1 LGLTALRIGILGG
14 SFDPPHN
21 AHVAMAEAALAQYHL
36 DALHILPTGEAWHK
50 PRGLSSSTH
59 RTEMVRLA
67 FGHLAGVTVN
77 EMELQ
82 RQGPSYTIDTLR
94 SLQLQYPGAQF
105 FLFVGEDQGKAL
117 GTWHEIEEIVRRAII
132 CVAEREM
139 PGMPSPPDF
148 VVPSHDIPTQALKL
162 PHLPHSA
169 TEVRARVAHG
179 QPIDA
184 LVPKTVALYIYR
196 HHLYQPAR

>member
-1 LGLTALRIGILGG
+1 LDLTQQRIGILGG
-14 SFDPPHN
+14 AFDPPHI
-21 AHVAMAEAALAQYHL
+21 AHVAMAEAALAQFQL
-36 DALHILPTGEAWHK
+36 DALLIMPTGDAWHK
-50 PRGLSSSTH
+50 ARDLSSGSH
-59 RTEMVRLA
+59 RAEMAKLA
-67 FGHLAGVTVN
+67 FGHLPAVTVN
-77 EMELQ
+77 DMELA

-94 SLQLQYPGAQF
+94 CLALQYPDAQF

-117 GTWHEIEEIVRRAII
+117 GTWREIEEISRRAII

-139 PGMPSPPDF
+139 PSPLGPD
-148 VVPSHDIPTQALKL
+148 VPSHDIPTQVLKL

>member
-1 LGLTALRIGILGG
+1 
-14 SFDPPHN
+14 
-21 AHVAMAEAALAQYHL
+21 MAEAALAQCHL
-36 DALHILPTGEAWHK
+36 DVLHILPTGDAWHK
-50 PRGLSSSTH
+50 PRGLSSGMH
-59 RTEMVRLA
+59 RAAMARLA
-67 FGHLAGVTVN
+67 FDHLAGVTIN

-94 SLQLQYPGAQF
+94 SLELQYPGAQF

-117 GTWHEIEEIVRRAII
+117 GTWREIEEIARRAII
-132 CVAEREM
+132 CVAEREI
-139 PGMPSPPDF
+139 PGLPSPSGS

-162 PHLPHSA
+162 PQLPHSA

-184 LVPKTVALYIYR
+184 LVPKTVALYIQR

>member
-1 LGLTALRIGILGG
+1 MGLRQKRIGILGG

-21 AHVAMAEAALAQYHL
+21 AHVAMAEAALAQFQL
-36 DALHILPTGEAWHK
+36 DALHIIPTGDAWHK
-50 PRGLSSSTH
+50 PRNLSSASH
-59 RTEMVRLA
+59 RAEMARLA
-67 FGHLAGVTVN
+67 FGHMAGVTVD

-82 RQGPSYTIDTLR
+82 RQGPSYSIDTLR
-94 SLQLQYPGAQF
+94 SLQLQYPDDQF

-117 GTWHEIEEIVRRAII
+117 GTWREIDEIARRAII

-139 PGMPSPPDF
+139 PGMPDAT
-148 VVPSHDIPTQALKL
+148 VPSHDIPTQALKL
-162 PHLPHSA
+162 PQLPHSA

>member
-1 LGLTALRIGILGG
+1 
-14 SFDPPHN
+14 
-21 AHVAMAEAALAQYHL
+21 MAEAALSQFQL
-36 DALHILPTGEAWHK
+36 DALHIVPTGNAWHK
-50 PRGLSSSTH
+50 VRDLSSAHH
-59 RTEMVRLA
+59 RAEMARLA
-67 FGHLAGVTVN
+67 FGHLPGAWVN
-77 EMELQ
+77 EMELE
-82 RQGPSYTIDTLR
+82 REGPSYTIDTLR
-94 SLQLQYPGAQF
+94 SLHLQYPDAQF

-117 GTWHEIEEIVRRAII
+117 GTWREIEEIARRAII

-139 PGMPSPPDF
+139 PGMPSPSGP

-162 PHLPHSA
+162 PQLPHSA

-179 QPIDA
+179 QSIDA

>member
-1 LGLTALRIGILGG
+1 MTQQRIGILGG
-14 SFDPPHN
+14 AFDPPHI
-21 AHVAMAEAALAQYHL
+21 AHVAMAEAALAQFQL
-36 DALHILPTGEAWHK
+36 DALLIMPTGDAWHK
-50 PRGLSSSTH
+50 ARDLSSGSH
-59 RTEMVRLA
+59 RAEMAKLA
-67 FGHLAGVTVN
+67 FGHLSGVTVN
-77 EMELQ
+77 DMELV

-94 SLQLQYPGAQF
+94 SLALQYPGAQF

-117 GTWHEIEEIVRRAII
+117 GTWREIEEISRRAII

-139 PGMPSPPDF
+139 PSSLGPD
-148 VVPSHDIPTQALKL
+148 VPSHDIPTQVLKL
-162 PHLPHSA
+162 PHMPHSA

>member
-1 LGLTALRIGILGG
+1 MKPQRIGILGG
-14 SFDPPHN
+14 AFDPPHV
-21 AHVAMAEAALAQYHL
+21 AHVAMAEAALAQFQL
-36 DALHILPTGEAWHK
+36 DALLIIPTGDAWHK
-50 PRGLSSSTH
+50 ARDLSSGSH
-59 RTEMVRLA
+59 RAEMAKLA
-67 FGHLAGVTVN
+67 FGHLPGVTIN
-77 EMELQ
+77 DMELA
-82 RQGPSYTIDTLR
+82 RQGPSYTVDTLR
-94 SLQLQYPGAQF
+94 SLALQYPGAEF
-105 FLFVGEDQGKAL
+105 FLFIGEDQGKAL
-117 GTWHEIEEIVRRAII
+117 GTWREIEEISRRAII

-139 PGMPSPPDF
+139 PRPLGPD
-148 VVPSHDIPTQALKL
+148 VPSHDIPTQVLKL

>member
-1 LGLTALRIGILGG
+1 MKPQRIGILGG
-14 SFDPPHN
+14 AFDPPHV
-21 AHVAMAEAALAQYHL
+21 AHVAMAEAALAQFQL
-36 DALHILPTGEAWHK
+36 DALLIIPTGDAWHK
-50 PRGLSSSTH
+50 ARDLSSGSH
-59 RTEMVRLA
+59 RAEMAKLA
-67 FGHLAGVTVN
+67 FGHLPGVTIN
-77 EMELQ
+77 DMELA
-82 RQGPSYTIDTLR
+82 RQGPSYTVDTLR
-94 SLQLQYPGAQF
+94 SLALQYPGAEL
-105 FLFVGEDQGKAL
+105 FLVIGEARGKAL
-117 GTWHEIEEIVRRAII
+117 GTWREIEEISRRAII

-139 PGMPSPPDF
+139 PSPLGPD
-148 VVPSHDIPTQALKL
+148 VPSHDIPTQVLKL